1 MVSISIELTEQDAAR
16 LTARASGLTIAP
28 EQLAAAVLHDALN
41 AENEQLEALARRIV
55 DKNREFYARLA

>member
-16 LTARASGLTIAP
+16 LTARASGLAIAP